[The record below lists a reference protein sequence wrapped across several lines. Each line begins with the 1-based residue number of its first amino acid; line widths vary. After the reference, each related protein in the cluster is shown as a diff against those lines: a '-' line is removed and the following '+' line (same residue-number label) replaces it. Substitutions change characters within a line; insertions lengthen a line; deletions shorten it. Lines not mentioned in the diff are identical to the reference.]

1 MVSKG
6 TGMSDAQGRG
16 DQQHSWMS
24 STVGMSSTQTLSI
37 PWEGKCQVQSPPL
50 ISPLTTEN
58 FEAGCMCKDEVG
70 ELFVLP
76 FCWFSLLPS

>member
-24 STVGMSSTQTLSI
+24 STQALSI